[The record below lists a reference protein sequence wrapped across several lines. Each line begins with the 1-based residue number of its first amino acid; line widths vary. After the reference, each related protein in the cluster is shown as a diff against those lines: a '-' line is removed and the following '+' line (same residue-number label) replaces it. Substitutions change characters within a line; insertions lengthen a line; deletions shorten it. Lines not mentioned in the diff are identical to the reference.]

1 LRFDLYRVLA
11 YNRGVTENGVLLKE
25 LNTLNRITDT
35 LNRTDNIHQALD
47 LTLTRLVDMMKL
59 QSGWVF
65 LRDPDAQNQWA
76 GRGYVL
82 EAHYNLPPAL
92 TPGKPTAWKGG
103 CDCQALCD
111 RGKMN
116 RAYNEVRCSRL
127 ANTRGDKRGLTVH
140 ASTPLNIGDRNL
152 GILNVAGPDWS
163 AFSED
168 ALAILTNVGS
178 QMGVAIE
185 RARLFDMVQQQ
196 RIHEQAAL
204 LSLSGKLLES
214 GLELDD
220 LMVQVTREVRDLL
233 QVDACALLF
242 PNGDP
247 NALSFFA
254 AAGWHADPVAGGRQI
269 PADERSGP
277 GLVMQVQEPL
287 IIEDLRQTERM
298 GLQQV
303 QSGSPEIIPASWTVD
318 WLQGEGFR
326 GHAVVP
332 LIVEARSIGVMVIN
346 TRQPRL
352 FHDGEVRFLRLMAN
366 QAAIAIEKARLIR
379 ERIQRERL
387 EEELAIGQRIQLSLL
402 PESNPQILGWEFATH
417 YGPARQIGG
426 DYYDFFQLT
435 NKGTQLGMVIAD
447 VSGKGVSA
455 ALFMALSRSIIRT
468 KAFTG
473 RRPWE
478 VLRIANRL
486 ICKDSRSNLFIT
498 AFYAT
503 LDTDT
508 GHLVFTNAGH
518 NRPVWLNDQTGH
530 LKELATEG
538 IVLGVFERIFLGE
551 DEIDMGP
558 NDLLVLYTDGVTEAM
573 TDTGE
578 LYGLDRLYAV
588 IKASR
593 GASAQSMLNAILQSV
608 HAFTGDTPHSDDLT
622 LFVVKRLPEEPPV

>member
-1 LRFDLYRVLA
+1 MKFDA
-11 YNRGVTENGVLLKE
+11 
-25 LNTLNRITDT
+25 
-35 LNRTDNIHQALD
+35 A
-47 LTLTRLVDMMKL
+47 
-59 QSGWVF
+59 GW
-65 LRDPDAQNQWA
+65 
-76 GRGYVL
+76 
-82 EAHYNLPPAL
+82 PP
-92 TPGKPTAWKGG
+92 PEGI
-103 CDCQALCD
+103 
-111 RGKMN
+111 
-116 RAYNEVRCSRL
+116 
-127 ANTRGDKRGLTVH
+127 KRGLAVH
-140 ASTPLNIGDRNL
+140 ASTPLNVGERNL
-152 GILNVAGPDWS
+152 GILNVAGSAWD

-185 RARLFDMVQQQ
+185 RARLFDIVQQQ

-220 LMVQVTREVRDLL
+220 LMVQVAQEVRDLL

-254 AAGWHADPVAGGRQI
+254 ASGWHADPVAGQRQI

-287 IIEDLRQTERM
+287 VIEDLRQTEDRDPTI
-298 GLQQV
+298 QQQAESASLEV
-303 QSGSPEIIPASWTVD
+303 MPASWTAD
-318 WLQGEGFR
+318 WLQLEGFR
-326 GHAVVP
+326 GHAVIP
-332 LIVEARSIGVMVIN
+332 LIVEERSIGAMVIN
-346 TRQPRL
+346 SRQPRL
-352 FHDGEVRFLRLMAN
+352 FDDDEVRFLRLMAN
-366 QAAIAIEKARLIR
+366 QAAMAIAKARLIR

-402 PESNPQILGWEFATH
+402 PETNPQIPGWEFAA
-417 YGPARQIGG
+417 YYRPARQIGG
-426 DYYDFFQLT
+426 DFYDFFQLT
-435 NKGTQLGMVIAD
+435 NKGNRLGMVIAD

-503 LDTDT
+503 LNTDT

-518 NRPVWLNDQTGH
+518 DRPIWLNNRTGV
-530 LKELATEG
+530 LKELATQG

-551 DEIDMGP
+551 DEVDVEP
-558 NDLLVLYTDGVTEAM
+558 NDLLVFYTDGVTEAM
-573 TDTGE
+573 TEAGE
-578 LYGLDRLYAV
+578 LYGLERLYKV
-588 IKASR
+588 IQRNSDAT
-593 GASAQSMLNAILQSV
+593 AQSLVNAIIESV
-608 HAFTGDTPHSDDLT
+608 HAFTGETPQSDDLT
-622 LFVVKRLPEEPPV
+622 LFVVKRLPEE